1 LVINFNNVP
10 GTREEMLALQE
21 KGLVWTVKHAYENCD
36 FYRKKLDDAGVSPG
50 DIKSLDDISKLP
62 FTEKQDLREA
72 YPFGLMSVP
81 ERDIIRIH
89 ASSGTTGK
97 KTVAYYTRQDLDD
110 WMEMMARCWHFAGIT
125 PEDRVQ
131 ITVGYGLWTAG
142 VGFQLGIERLGA
154 MAIPV
159 GPGGNELQMEMLID
173 LGATAI
179 CCTSS
184 YALLLAE
191 EVNKQ
196 GVQDKIKLRVGVIGS
211 ERWGKKM
218 RARIEELLNIETF
231 DIIGM
236 TETYGPGT
244 GIDCHVHE
252 GIHYWSDYL
261 IFEII
266 DPVTGIEVPPGEE
279 GEMVVTTMRK
289 EGMPLIR
296 YRTRDITRQI
306 IEECPCGSPFF
317 RIDRILGRTDDM
329 FKFRGVLVY
338 PGQIDQMI
346 SEMEGL
352 NCEYQVILKRDQGR
366 DSMLLRVECTQDFC
380 GDRSELAEE
389 FLRMTKAKVG
399 VSPQVEIVDCQCLP
413 RTERKAK
420 RVFDERDI

>member
-1 LVINFNNVP
+1 MIIDDKMP
-10 GTREEMLALQE
+10 GSRDEMLALQE
-21 KGLVWTVKHAYENCD
+21 EGLRWTVKHAYNNCE
-36 FYRKKLDDAGVSPG
+36 FYRKKLEGAGVVPE
-50 DIKSLDDISKLP
+50 DIKQLDDINSLP
-62 FTEKQDLREA
+62 FTEKDELREA

-81 ERDIIRIH
+81 EKDIIRIH

-97 KTVAYYTRQDLDD
+97 KTVAYYTRKDIDD
-110 WMEMMARCWHFAGIT
+110 WTEMMARCWRFAGIT

-142 VGFQLGIERLGA
+142 AGFQLGIEKLGA

-159 GPGGNELQMEMLID
+159 GPAGNELQMEMLID
-173 LGATAI
+173 LQATAI

-191 EVNKQ
+191 EVNKK
-196 GVQDKIKLRVGVIGS
+196 GLQDAIKLRVGVIGS
-211 ERWGKKM
+211 ERWGDKM
-218 RARIEELLNIETF
+218 RSRIEELLGIETF

-266 DPVTGIEVPPGEE
+266 DPTTGEPVPEGEQ
-279 GEMVVTTMRK
+279 GEMVVTSLRK

-296 YRTRDITRQI
+296 YRTRDITRHLPGQ
-306 IEECPCGSPFF
+306 CPCGSPFF

-329 FKFRGVLVY
+329 FKFKGVIIY
-338 PGQIDQMI
+338 PGLIDQMI
-346 SEMEGL
+346 TETEEL
-352 NCEYQVILKRDQGR
+352 DCEYQIVLKRREGR
-366 DSMLLRVECTQDFC
+366 DSMLMRMEAASFFC
-380 GDRSELAEE
+380 GDRSELAE
-389 FLRMTKAKVG
+389 KVLKNIKTRIG
-399 VSPQVEIVDCQCLP
+399 VSSQVEIVDCRSLP
-413 RTERKAK
+413 RTERKA
-420 RVFDERDI
+420 RRIIDEREF